1 MLEGVDAPDGRADIA
16 LVAGVLVLFGGRL
29 AFGGGDGGLTA
40 AMFVA
45 LVLATVLAGCAVR
58 WSRRPF
64 RGAVRALVAAIAF
77 LTLAV
82 DPPTPWDGSVWYV
95 LPGTAF
101 AAVSLF
107 RGTRRRPVENGGAPL
122 PASGVA
128 ATGTRLIAV
137 LLLVA
142 VLVFV
147 LLMVMLAVALGDE
160 GSAG

>member
-1 MLEGVDAPDGRADIA
+1 MSVGADAPDGRADIA

-29 AFGGGDGGLTA
+29 ALGGGDGGLTA

-58 WSRRPF
+58 WSLRPF
-64 RGAVRALVAAIAF
+64 GGAVRALVAAIAF

-82 DPPTPWDGSVWYV
+82 DPPTPWDGSMWYV

-107 RGTRRRPVENGGAPL
+107 RGTRRRPIDSGGLTL
-122 PASGVA
+122 PGNRVA
-128 ATGTRLIAV
+128 ANAISLIAV

-142 VLVFV
+142 VLVFI
-147 LLMVMLAVALGDE
+147 LLMIVVAVALSDE